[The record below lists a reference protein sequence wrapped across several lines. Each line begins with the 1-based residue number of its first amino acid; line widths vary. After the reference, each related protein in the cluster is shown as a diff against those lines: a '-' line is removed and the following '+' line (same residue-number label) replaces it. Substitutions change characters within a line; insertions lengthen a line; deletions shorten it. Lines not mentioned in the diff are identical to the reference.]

1 MKSIQ
6 NILLAILFVLAI
18 PSLAA
23 NPSKKV
29 NSKITEVLVYRQFA
43 KVTNLAAISVQ
54 PGTTEIVLDEISTSI
69 NPQSLQV
76 AIKGGITLLSAVYN
90 VNYLNESGQPV
101 RNQKLQ
107 DSLEWVGDELTWN
120 QQQKN
125 VYTGEMALL
134 EANKSLV
141 NEKNNFT
148 PAEVTNLANMYR
160 LRMLELNEKMLD
172 LTKKQRKLA
181 LIKIGLESQIAEW
194 SANLSKANGQIILT
208 VSADAPVSGAI
219 RCSYIVSNAGWN
231 PIYDLRSEGWN
242 KPIQLGYKANIYQN
256 TGYDWNDVNV
266 TVSTGN
272 PAKNNNRPILNP
284 LYVDYVVYRAANY
297 SYSVPSVA
305 AGNMAYMKMEKAAAE
320 DDKKDEKFEE
330 TGKVESTLT
339 SNFMNVEY
347 KLKINQ
353 DIASDGKEHMV
364 AIDQFDLPATYQ
376 YHSVPK
382 LDPAAFL
389 LAKVTDYG
397 KYNLIP
403 GNANIFFE
411 GAYIGQSYIDPTIVG
426 DTLLL
431 SLGKDEQ
438 ISVKRIKLNDFSKT
452 KIISTNKSDTYAFE
466 TTIKNNKSTD
476 ITIEVLD
483 QVPISKSDDI
493 KVEIEEMNG
502 ADYIAD
508 YGKLTWM
515 INIPA
520 NSTKKIKLIYTVKYP
535 KDKTIEETN

>member
-1 MKSIQ
+1 MKSIP
-6 NILLAILFVLAI
+6 NILLAFLLVLAI

-43 KVTNLAAISVQ
+43 KVTNIASISVQ

-90 VNYLNESGQPV
+90 VNYLNESGHPV

-160 LRMLELNEKMLD
+160 QRMLELNEKMLD

-181 LIKIGLESQIAEW
+181 LIKIGIESQIAEW

-242 KPIQLGYKANIYQN
+242 KPIQLGYKANIYQK

-284 LYVDYVVYRAANY
+284 LYVDYVVYRAVTYGY
-297 SYSVPSVA
+297 SAPSVA
-305 AGNMAYMKMEKAAAE
+305 SGNMAYMKMEKAAAD

-330 TGKVESTLT
+330 TGKVESTMT

-353 DIASDGKEHMV
+353 DIAADGKEHMV
-364 AIDQFDLPATYQ
+364 AIDQFNLPAIYQ
-376 YHSVPK
+376 YQSVPK

-411 GAYIGQSYIDPTIVG
+411 GAYVGQSYIDPTIAG

-438 ISVKRIKLNDFSKT
+438 IAVKRIKLNDFSKT
-452 KIISTNKSDTYAFE
+452 KIISTNKSETYAFE

-476 ITIEVLD
+476 INIEVLD

>member
-1 MKSIQ
+1 
-6 NILLAILFVLAI
+6 
-18 PSLAA
+18 
-23 NPSKKV
+23 
-29 NSKITEVLVYRQFA
+29 
-43 KVTNLAAISVQ
+43 
-54 PGTTEIVLDEISTSI
+54 
-69 NPQSLQV
+69 
-76 AIKGGITLLSAVYN
+76 
-90 VNYLNESGQPV
+90 
-101 RNQKLQ
+101 
-107 DSLEWVGDELTWN
+107 
-120 QQQKN
+120 
-125 VYTGEMALL
+125 
-134 EANKSLV
+134 
-141 NEKNNFT
+141 
-148 PAEVTNLANMYR
+148 
-160 LRMLELNEKMLD
+160 MLE

-181 LIKIGLESQIAEW
+181 LIQIGLESQIAEW
-194 SANLSKANGQIILT
+194 SANLNKANGQIILT
-208 VSADAPVSGAI
+208 VTADAPVSGAI
-219 RCSYIVSNAGWN
+219 RCSYVVSNAGWN
-231 PIYDLRSEGWN
+231 PQYDLRSEGWN

-284 LYVDYVVYRAANY
+284 LSVDFMVYRAAAIYGY
-297 SYSVPSVA
+297 SAPAVA
-305 AGNMAYMKMEKAAAE
+305 SGNMAYMKM
-320 DDKKDEKFEE
+320 DKTAVDGIEGDTKQEVFEE
-330 TGKVESTLT
+330 SKKVESTLT

-411 GAYIGQSYIDPTIVG
+411 GAYIGQSYIDPNVVG

-438 ISVKRIKLNDFSKT
+438 ISVKRLKLNDFSKT
-452 KIISTNKSDTYAFE
+452 KIIATNKSETYAFE
-466 TTIKNNKSTD
+466 TTIKNNKNTD
-476 ITIEVLD
+476 INIEVLD

-493 KVEIEEMNG
+493 KVEIEDMSG
-502 ADYIAD
+502 AEYIVD

-520 NSTKKIKLIYTVKYP
+520 NSSKKIKLIYTVKYP
-535 KDKTIEETN
+535 KDKVIEETN